1 MDVEIDISENLKK
14 IDRDSFLGV
23 CSTDGAYCKSVQL
36 PSSVKKRIKKY
47 QKLREQI
54 HVSLIYAII
63 KDDLPKYSSIKICPD
78 VSKKAIHNNLLS
90 LFKENKHY
98 RALQQNGKI
107 RISPVGHDDCAV
119 NDYVSK
125 LKRKKLQPTMRMTL
139 VELHQILSIFRHRQ
153 PIETLESE
161 E

>member
-1 MDVEIDISENLKK
+1 M
-14 IDRDSFLGV
+14 
-23 CSTDGAYCKSVQL
+23 
-36 PSSVKKRIKKY
+36 
-47 QKLREQI
+47 
-54 HVSLIYAII
+54 
-63 KDDLPKYSSIKICPD
+63 
-78 VSKKAIHNNLLS
+78 SKKAIHNNLLS

-125 LKRKKLQPTMRMTL
+125 LKRKKLEPTMRMTL

-153 PIETLESE
+153 PVEILETE